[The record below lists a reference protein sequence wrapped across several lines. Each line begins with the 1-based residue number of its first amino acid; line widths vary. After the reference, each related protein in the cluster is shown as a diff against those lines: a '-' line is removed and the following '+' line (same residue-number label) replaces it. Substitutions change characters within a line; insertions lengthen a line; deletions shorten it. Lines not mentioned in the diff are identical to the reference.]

1 MSEIKIDGTTRTGC
15 ENGDSRVINQLE
27 RTILDRLEALTIFS
41 KTYLTVEE
49 CAKYLGLK
57 PETIRR
63 YMYDGELS
71 YCRPSGKN
79 VFISRKDLD
88 EFVEKGRVVSNA
100 ELSARASDYIASK

>member
-1 MSEIKIDGTTRTGC
+1 MKDIKENGTTLAGC

-27 RTILDRLEALTIFS
+27 RTILDRLDALMIFS

-49 CAKYLGLK
+49 SAKYLGLK
-57 PETIRR
+57 QDTIRR

-88 EFVEKGRVVSNA
+88 EFVEKGRVMSNT
-100 ELSARASDYIASK
+100 ELSARASNYIASK